1 MTTQKPIVNAWYVN
15 QTGKLVKVR
24 MLDYEK
30 GKLAKV
36 LIEYLEGN
44 TILVAIDDWN
54 KLDLHIHAW
63 MPMDNK
69 NVKEI

>member
-24 MLDYEK
+24 MLDYEA

-44 TILVAIDDWN
+44 TILIGIADWN

-63 MPMDNK
+63 MPMDSK
-69 NVKEI
+69 SIKEK

>member
-24 MLDYEK
+24 MLDYEA
-30 GKLAKV
+30 GNLAKV

-44 TILVAIDDWN
+44 TILVGINDWN

-63 MPMDNK
+63 MPMDSK
-69 NVKEI
+69 SAKEI